1 MTLGQKVHG
10 ACRFRTVLIRNV
22 HCFHYGQGVPKVNN
36 KQKSLAD
43 AYKSLGY
50 TVDTKQDLFD
60 AVRLVNRV
68 NGKVF
73 YINRDGVAF
82 LRKDHELL

>member
-10 ACRFRTVLIRNV
+10 VRRFRNAQINNV
-22 HCFHYGQGVPKVNN
+22 HCFHYDQGVQSVNN